1 MKEIKYILHA
11 SLLLLAGSIIIICLK
26 AVSIVPQS
34 QSSSF
39 VLIDNAKSSP
49 GVPAKGRQLFM
60 ANCASCHIIGKNF
73 VGPLL
78 CGFEERGPWG
88 ERENVYQ
95 WIKNPQEF
103 MKMNEYAKELRE
115 VYSGN
120 MMMSF
125 PNLTNEEIDEIINY
139 INNACLPPQQQVIA
153 DN

>member
-1 MKEIKYILHA
+1 M
-11 SLLLLAGSIIIICLK
+11 
-26 AVSIVPQS
+26 
-34 QSSSF
+34 
-39 VLIDNAKSSP
+39 
-49 GVPAKGRQLFM
+49 
-60 ANCASCHIIGKNF
+60 
-73 VGPLL
+73 GPLL